1 MFQFFGK
8 GVGKR
13 IFSAFLCV
21 VLSFSNVQIAYAEEF
36 TGEVFQ
42 EEKLRQDTFSVS
54 DSNVQENQIK
64 NEETK
69 NEKTSED
76 FSSNPHDEEDKEKET
91 IETKKSEEESVFL
104 DAGEFEESTEE
115 GILVR
120 AKYGENTFPEGTF
133 MRLRPVEEEET
144 ISAMKEKVLSEKEK
158 EEPSGQK
165 VELRSFYAVDIG
177 FFRVTAEGEEVAVQ
191 PKKGKAVQIELKK
204 SPALEEV
211 LSIQPGTWV
220 EEYVDEEEIRKE
232 KTLFQKDE
240 YTVSLPEGEELSL
253 VHLPE
258 GREAELLPLTDRDS
272 TLSFSG
278 KEFSP
283 YGLAGTGG
291 GKSVGEA
298 SNHSFQVYWKEVAD
312 PQVGTESAT
321 TGHSYSD
328 PLAATNIRERK
339 NLQIIPPAK
348 FSNELNISTMMLEF
362 TLKGNKDTKY
372 PPGSISIDIPESV
385 FKSWSTTHPTLVAY
399 KDDSNLSY
407 GMESVQSKVPKAPE
421 TNSLSDFNYTEVER
435 LINGK
440 KEKYYHLVNHSEVP
454 GAMILEAEF
463 AYPMRPTM
471 VQMVHKKLGGK

>member
-1 MFQFFGK
+1 MLKFSGN

-13 IFSAFLCV
+13 VLSAFLCA
-21 VLSFSNVQIAYAEEF
+21 VLSFSNVQIAYAGEGTEEI
-36 TGEVFQ
+36 
-42 EEKLRQDTFSVS
+42 LREGAFFA
-54 DSNVQENQIK
+54 
-64 NEETK
+64 
-69 NEKTSED
+69 SE
-76 FSSNPHDEEDKEKET
+76 SNPQQEGIEEEASKGTEAELAEKEDREEISKESPSNLRDKT
-91 IETKKSEEESVFL
+91 KENTETENAEAENAKEDTAFL
-104 DAGEFEESTEE
+104 AAGEFEETTEE
-115 GILVR
+115 GIAVR

-177 FFRVTAEGEEVAVQ
+177 FVRVTAEGEEVAVQ

-312 PQVGTESAT
+312 PQVETESAT
-321 TGHSYSD
+321 TGHS
-328 PLAATNIRERK
+328 
-339 NLQIIPPAK
+339 
-348 FSNELNISTMMLEF
+348 
-362 TLKGNKDTKY
+362 
-372 PPGSISIDIPESV
+372 
-385 FKSWSTTHPTLVAY
+385 
-399 KDDSNLSY
+399 
-407 GMESVQSKVPKAPE
+407 
-421 TNSLSDFNYTEVER
+421 
-435 LINGK
+435 
-440 KEKYYHLVNHSEVP
+440 
-454 GAMILEAEF
+454 
-463 AYPMRPTM
+463 
-471 VQMVHKKLGGK
+471 